1 MVRYTLNPTFHK
13 RNHLLDPDIEN
24 SFGMLQIS
32 ERLQN
37 LSDNLSLLTLLAKT
51 VFSMVTLAYLK
62 VTPEMAQIIRVSVVI
77 SHKFH

>member
-1 MVRYTLNPTFHK
+1 MVRYRLNHTFHK

-32 ERLQN
+32 ERLQSLSNN
-37 LSDNLSLLTLLAKT
+37 LRVLTLLANT
-51 VFSMVTLAYLK
+51 VFSMVTLVYLK
-62 VTPEMAQIIRVSVVI
+62 VTPEMAQIIRVSVVV